1 VRFAAIVAATDN
13 NVISDKGKI
22 PWHMPA
28 DFKHLKEVTWGHP
41 IIMGRKTHEY
51 IGRTLPGRTNI
62 VLSRNKDF
70 KVAAGSVLVHSFDEA
85 MSLKAV
91 KEADEVFAFGGEIYH
106 HAMPQIQKIYLTRI
120 HANIDGDRFFHY
132 DPNEWKEVKKQEHK
146 KDEKNPYDYDFIVLE
161 RK

>member
-28 DFKHLKEVTWGHP
+28 DFKHLKEISWGHP

-70 KVAAGSVLVHSFDEA
+70 KVAAGSVLV
-85 MSLKAV
+85 
-91 KEADEVFAFGGEIYH
+91 
-106 HAMPQIQKIYLTRI
+106 P
-120 HANIDGDRFFHY
+120 
-132 DPNEWKEVKKQEHK
+132 
-146 KDEKNPYDYDFIVLE
+146 
-161 RK
+161 